1 MARFRRVRWIAVIVL
16 AVTATLTFVVGA
28 RAFADRGQVAC
39 QPVAHAAQVADSHS
53 WRTNGFRAAGC
64 RAWRHMRHHNLLA
77 RSR

>member
-16 AVTATLTFVVGA
+16 AVTEALTFVVGA
-28 RAFADRGQVAC
+28 QAFADQGHVAC
-39 QPVAHAAQVADSHS
+39 QPAAHVAQAADRGS